1 MSILGLNGK
10 PLVTGGKVI
19 VPPTVGG
26 TVGFSVTFPA
36 TATNWNNIESSAIVQ
51 ADGTVINAKDYST
64 LAGKTIPNVVEICS
78 WGRVYYFLRMTVQTG
93 KIMLTYGAPNAVY
106 ASIAVDGESSKTF
119 ISNGSTSRWVPLA
132 DTVISAIEMYNTD

>member
-36 TATNWNNIESSAIVQ
+36 TATNWDNIESSAIVQ
-51 ADGTVINAKDYST
+51 ADGTVINMKDYST

-78 WGRVYYFLRMTVQTG
+78 WGRAYYFLRMTVQTG
-93 KIMLTYGAPNAVY
+93 KIMLTYGTSYAVY
-106 ASIAVDGESSKTF
+106 ASIAVDGESSGTF
-119 ISNGSTSRWVPLA
+119 ISNGSTARWVPLA
-132 DTVISAIEMYNTD
+132 DTVISAVEMYNTD